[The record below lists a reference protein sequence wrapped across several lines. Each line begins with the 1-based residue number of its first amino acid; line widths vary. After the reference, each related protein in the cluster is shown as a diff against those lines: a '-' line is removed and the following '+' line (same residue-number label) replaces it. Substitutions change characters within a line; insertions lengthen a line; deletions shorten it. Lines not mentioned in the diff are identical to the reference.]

1 MSSPLNLNGPKL
13 TIKTEDG
20 KDKNIRDHMEIMR
33 ETEIK
38 NDVSIHVP
46 NKAVEK
52 SNDEGYEAETS
63 NTLSQTTAKRAIKKE
78 DSSEVSMLLKK
89 SSEEFKG
96 TKSNVKVE
104 SNALK
109 IKKEPKLKEKG
120 GKKKV
125 ENKMKVCEYK
135 SFIYRLGFHY
145 DIVGLILIYCH
156 LFFLF
161 RFWLIWVNSSNH

>member
-1 MSSPLNLNGPKL
+1 MFFLKPQTYTMSSPLNLNGPKL
-13 TIKTEDG
+13 TIKMEDG

-46 NKAVEK
+46 KAVEK

-63 NTLSQTTAKRAIKKE
+63 NTLSQTTAKKAIKKE
-78 DSSEVSMLLKK
+78 DSTEVSMLLKK
-89 SSEEFKG
+89 SSEEFLG

-104 SNALK
+104 RNALK

-135 SFIYRLGFHY
+135 SFIYRL
-145 DIVGLILIYCH
+145 
-156 LFFLF
+156 
-161 RFWLIWVNSSNH
+161 

>member
-1 MSSPLNLNGPKL
+1 MSSPLNLNDPKL

-46 NKAVEK
+46 KAVEE
-52 SNDEGYEAETS
+52 SNDEGYEAATS

-78 DSSEVSMLLKK
+78 DSIEVSMLLNKK

-120 GKKKV
+120 GKKKA

-135 SFIYRLGFHY
+135 TFIYRL
-145 DIVGLILIYCH
+145 
-156 LFFLF
+156 
-161 RFWLIWVNSSNH
+161 

>member
-1 MSSPLNLNGPKL
+1 MSSPLNLNDPKL

-46 NKAVEK
+46 KAVEE
-52 SNDEGYEAETS
+52 SNDEGYEAATS

-96 TKSNVKVE
+96 TRSNVKVE

-109 IKKEPKLKEKG
+109 IKTEPKLKEKG
-120 GKKKV
+120 GKKKA

-135 SFIYRLGFHY
+135 TFIYRL
-145 DIVGLILIYCH
+145 
-156 LFFLF
+156 
-161 RFWLIWVNSSNH
+161 